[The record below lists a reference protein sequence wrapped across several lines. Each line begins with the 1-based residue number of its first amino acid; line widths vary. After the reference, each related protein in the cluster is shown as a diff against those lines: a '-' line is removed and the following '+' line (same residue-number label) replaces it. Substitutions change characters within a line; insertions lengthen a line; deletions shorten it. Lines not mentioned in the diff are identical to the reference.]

1 MVDGTGLPWEI
12 IMGAFRRLVVL
23 ASVMCVVVAFPAV
36 AAGSHGAGD
45 AIDVCCAWNSAL
57 NDGDLTYRIS
67 GGTPALQDAARDGA
81 ENWDGITAGNTL
93 TLTEVFGNT
102 KADIAI
108 RLKKGGSPFTAGQAN
123 RKFERI
129 GVPGF
134 AFFVMKGVNISIF
147 GARPG
152 NAGDVEKTSAH
163 EVGHALGAGHANAA
177 GYLMSPSLAQF
188 NSSTPTQCDI
198 DAVVAAQDW
207 YFSNARLQPPNVDHV
222 AC

>member
-1 MVDGTGLPWEI
+1 
-12 IMGAFRRLVVL
+12 MGAFRRLLVL
-23 ASVMCVVVAFPAV
+23 VSVAFAVAVFPAV
-36 AAGSHGAGD
+36 AFGSHGAGED

-57 NDGDLTYRIS
+57 NNGDLTYKIQ
-67 GGTPALQDAARDGA
+67 GGTPTVQIAARDGV
-81 ENWDGITAGNTL
+81 EEWDGITANLKTL

-102 KADIAI
+102 KADITI
-108 RLKKGGSPFTAGQAN
+108 RLKKGGSPFTAGQTN
-123 RKFERI
+123 RKLQRL
-129 GVPGF
+129 GAAGF
-134 AFFVMKGVNISIF
+134 KFFVMKGASISIF
-147 GARPG
+147 GASAG
-152 NAGDVEKTSAH
+152 NEADVEKTSAH

-198 DAVVAAQDW
+198 DAVVAAQNW